1 VHAKFADISND
12 FRNELLRQYREY
24 NPAGSSDDQKKVTDA
39 YDEILQLELNLIK
52 RTVSDFVTLNAERI
66 REKLKG
72 ETAQWAKEAIELGD
86 NFENMAVTAQ
96 MTTSGFDGLP

>member
-1 VHAKFADISND
+1 MRV
-12 FRNELLRQYREY
+12 
-24 NPAGSSDDQKKVTDA
+24 
-39 YDEILQLELNLIK
+39 IK
-52 RTVSDFVTLNAERI
+52 RTASDFVTLNAERI

-72 ETAQWAKEAIELGD
+72 GNAKWAKEAIELGD